1 MRQIAAI
8 SGGDFHSAATAEE
21 LRTVYAELGE
31 QIGYE
36 TKEQDN
42 SRPWLIAGTMLVL
55 LGRRGVAGRDA
66 ADSLSCQTAP
76 VSREHQYRLGLEWTG
91 NQGSGTS
98 NYRAFS
104 RNHTVSAEHK
114 PDILGSSDPA
124 FRGDLSRWTPEDLLV
139 AAVAQ
144 CHMLWYLHLCAV
156 AGVVVTGYR
165 DDPIGVMVED
175 DEAAGGGGRFVGITL
190 RPTVTVRDPQMVL
203 AGGGAA
209 R

>member
-1 MRQIAAI
+1 M
-8 SGGDFHSAATAEE
+8 
-21 LRTVYAELGE
+21 
-31 QIGYE
+31 
-36 TKEQDN
+36 
-42 SRPWLIAGTMLVL
+42 
-55 LGRRGVAGRDA
+55 
-66 ADSLSCQTAP
+66 
-76 VSREHQYRLGLEWTG
+76 SREHQYRLGLEWTG

-165 DDPIGVMVED
+165 DDPIGVMVAD
-175 DEAAGGGGRFVGITL
+175 DEVRRRRSVRRDHAAPDGHRPRPADGPRRGGLHGDVGARCFIARSLNFPVAHQPRVSARASSLIGVSTP
-190 RPTVTVRDPQMVL
+190 RPAASPS
-203 AGGGAA
+203 AGE
-209 R
+209 RPRH